1 MEMHNWIF
9 EKLQKKTFLIGA
21 FCASCDANLVEI
33 LGLNGIDFVVLDMEH
48 SPLDLENMVHMIR
61 AAEMYQ
67 VVPIVRVYTP
77 EGKLIRRI
85 LDIGAHG
92 IMVPLVDSREETM
105 EILDAVKYPPLGKRG
120 MNYGRGPRWGEYENY
135 VQQANEALS
144 TFVQCETAEGVRSIK
159 EITAVPGLT
168 GVFIGSADLSMSLG
182 HPQDLHH
189 PEVDGAFHRVLTA
202 CKKQGI
208 LAGIATSSMQ
218 EAVLRIS
225 GGLSDRHRHERP
237 CFFQTAEQALFQ
249 RDRSRVCRYVTGPFQ
264 TRKSSE
270 TRRKYLCWNLAFC
283 RGAAISICMLRRR

>member
-120 MNYGRGPRWGEYENY
+120 MNYGRGPR
-135 VQQANEALS
+135 
-144 TFVQCETAEGVRSIK
+144 
-159 EITAVPGLT
+159 
-168 GVFIGSADLSMSLG
+168 
-182 HPQDLHH
+182 
-189 PEVDGAFHRVLTA
+189 
-202 CKKQGI
+202 
-208 LAGIATSSMQ
+208 
-218 EAVLRIS
+218 
-225 GGLSDRHRHERP
+225 
-237 CFFQTAEQALFQ
+237 
-249 RDRSRVCRYVTGPFQ
+249 
-264 TRKSSE
+264 
-270 TRRKYLCWNLAFC
+270 
-283 RGAAISICMLRRR
+283 

>member
-1 MEMHNWIF
+1 
-9 EKLQKKTFLIGA
+9 
-21 FCASCDANLVEI
+21 
-33 LGLNGIDFVVLDMEH
+33 
-48 SPLDLENMVHMIR
+48 
-61 AAEMYQ
+61 MYQ

-189 PEVDGAFHRVLTA
+189 PEVDRGLSPGFDSLQKTGDPGWDCHVLHAGGGA
-202 CKKQGI
+202 QD
-208 LAGIATSSMQ
+208 
-218 EAVLRIS
+218 S

>member
-218 EAVLRIS
+218 EAVLRIQECFQIVTVMNDLVFFKQQS
-225 GGLSDRHRHERP
+225 KRYFRGIAHE
-237 CFFQTAEQALFQ
+237 CA
-249 RDRSRVCRYVTGPFQ
+249 G
-264 TRKSSE
+264 
-270 TRRKYLCWNLAFC
+270 
-283 RGAAISICMLRRR
+283 M

>member
-92 IMVPLVDSREETM
+92 IMVPLVDDGDSGCSEVSASWEAGYELRTGS
-105 EILDAVKYPPLGKRG
+105 PLG
-120 MNYGRGPRWGEYENY
+120 
-135 VQQANEALS
+135 
-144 TFVQCETAEGVRSIK
+144 
-159 EITAVPGLT
+159 
-168 GVFIGSADLSMSLG
+168 
-182 HPQDLHH
+182 
-189 PEVDGAFHRVLTA
+189 
-202 CKKQGI
+202 
-208 LAGIATSSMQ
+208 
-218 EAVLRIS
+218 RI
-225 GGLSDRHRHERP
+225 
-237 CFFQTAEQALFQ
+237 
-249 RDRSRVCRYVTGPFQ
+249 
-264 TRKSSE
+264 
-270 TRRKYLCWNLAFC
+270 
-283 RGAAISICMLRRR
+283 

>member
-1 MEMHNWIF
+1 
-9 EKLQKKTFLIGA
+9 
-21 FCASCDANLVEI
+21 
-33 LGLNGIDFVVLDMEH
+33 
-48 SPLDLENMVHMIR
+48 
-61 AAEMYQ
+61 
-67 VVPIVRVYTP
+67 
-77 EGKLIRRI
+77 
-85 LDIGAHG
+85 
-92 IMVPLVDSREETM
+92 
-105 EILDAVKYPPLGKRG
+105 

-218 EAVLRIS
+218 EAVLRIQE
-225 GGLSDRHRHERP
+225 GFQIVTVMNDLV
-237 CFFQTAEQALFQ
+237 FFKQQSKRYFRGIAA
-249 RDRSRVCRYVTGPFQ
+249 RVCRYVTGPFQ

>member
-92 IMVPLVDSREETM
+92 IMVPLVDSREETNM
-105 EILDAVKYPPLGKRG
+105 RTMSSRPMRLFQHLCSVKRLRG
-120 MNYGRGPRWGEYENY
+120 
-135 VQQANEALS
+135 
-144 TFVQCETAEGVRSIK
+144 F
-159 EITAVPGLT
+159 
-168 GVFIGSADLSMSLG
+168 
-182 HPQDLHH
+182 
-189 PEVDGAFHRVLTA
+189 
-202 CKKQGI
+202 
-208 LAGIATSSMQ
+208 
-218 EAVLRIS
+218 AVLR
-225 GGLSDRHRHERP
+225 
-237 CFFQTAEQALFQ
+237 
-249 RDRSRVCRYVTGPFQ
+249 RSPLYR
-264 TRKSSE
+264 
-270 TRRKYLCWNLAFC
+270 A
-283 RGAAISICMLRRR
+283 